1 MKLLQKKHWDA
12 LYKMAEKKWHWIV
25 PVKVDY
31 IYCFLEFNSNGDIE
45 LEQSFQDNTNRT
57 CFRKNDGGGTW
68 YDVYTTQ
75 ELTNLQW
82 GLLKVGYDE
91 FIKYKDNYK

>member
-12 LYKMAEKKWHWIV
+12 LYKMAEKKWHWVVKEMAFV
-25 PVKVDY
+25 PAKVDY

-45 LEQSFQDNTNRT
+45 LEQSFQDNIPSRT
-57 CFRKNDGGGTW
+57 RFGKDI
-68 YDVYTTQ
+68 YTTH
-75 ELTNLQW
+75 ELTDLQW
-82 GLLKVGYDE
+82 MLLKVGYDE

>member
-12 LYKMAEKKWHWIV
+12 LYKMAEKKWHWVVKEMAFV
-25 PVKVDY
+25 PAKVDY

-45 LEQSFQDNTNRT
+45 LEHSYKNNVLNRT
-57 CFRKNDGGGTW
+57 FRKDA
-68 YDVYTTQ
+68 YTAQ
-75 ELTNLQW
+75 ALSELQW
-82 GLLKVGYDE
+82 GLLRVGYDV